1 METKGETRKWMH
13 VRAPPPPHDGVGGH
27 SSAVVRVQ
35 RRSTP
40 PSPWHPPTLI
50 GRRCSGGALQTQTG
64 MCEWAQCL
72 LWTEPRRLFVEVGG
86 VKNKATIIHHSSGQ
100 LVRLSGNE
108 IFWTVTESVLK
119 PSAQKARNH
128 FCVFYIY
135 FFLRMDGEAQVDGR
149 RRRWGAA
156 VVKFFQRWVEALF
169 GATSQR
175 VKPGTK

>member
-13 VRAPPPPHDGVGGH
+13 VRAPPLPHDGVGGH

-35 RRSTP
+35 KRSTP
-40 PSPWHPPTLI
+40 PSPWHPPPLI

-72 LWTEPRRLFVEVGG
+72 LWSEPRRLFVEVGG
-86 VKNKATIIHHSSGQ
+86 VKNKATIIHHSTGQ

-135 FFLRMDGEAQVDGR
+135 IFLTHGWRGAGR
-149 RRRWGAA
+149 RSETPLRSRCREVFPEVGWSIVRCYFTEG
-156 VVKFFQRWVEALF
+156 
-169 GATSQR
+169 
-175 VKPGTK
+175 